1 MHLSEGLLRPEI
13 LIGGAVISAAFT
25 LYAFKTLKDDE
36 IPKTAV
42 LSALFFLASFIHVP
56 IGPTSVHLVL
66 GGIVGAMLGIR
77 AFIAIFVA
85 LLLQGVLFGFGGL
98 TTLGINLFNLA
109 TPTLIGY
116 WLFMLPSTKRWQKD
130 LLWFLVGFIPL
141 ALSAFLLSL
150 TLALNGDAFVDA
162 AKLALMAHLPIM
174 FIEGFI
180 TLFALRFIEKVSP
193 HLLHVKKECYASH
206 KCA

>member
-13 LIGGAVISAAFT
+13 LIGGAVVSAAFT

-66 GGIVGAMLGIR
+66 GGIVGAMLGFR

-130 LLWFLVGFIPL
+130 MLWFLVGFIPL

>member
-66 GGIVGAMLGIR
+66 GGIVGAMLGFR

-130 LLWFLVGFIPL
+130 MLWFLVGFIPL

-150 TLALNGDAFVDA
+150 TLALNGDVFVDA

>member
-13 LIGGAVISAAFT
+13 LVGGAILSSVFT
-25 LYAFKTLKDDE
+25 LYAFKTLKDEE

-56 IGPTSVHLVL
+56 IGPASVHLVL
-66 GGIVGAMLGIR
+66 GGLVGAMLGFR

-85 LLLQGVLFGFGGL
+85 LFLQGILFGFGGL

-116 WLFMLPSTKRWQKD
+116 WLFVLSIQNRLYKD
-130 LLWFLVGFIPL
+130 TLWFLVGFIPL
-141 ALSAFLLSL
+141 LLSAVLLSL
-150 TLALNGDAFVDA
+150 TLALNGDIFFDA
-162 AKLALMAHLPIM
+162 AKISLLAHLPLM
-174 FIEGFI
+174 FIEGII
-180 TLFALRFIEKVSP
+180 TLFALCFIEKVAP
-193 HLLHVKKECYASH
+193 NLLHVRSCHASNMS
-206 KCA
+206 A

>member
-13 LIGGAVISAAFT
+13 LIGGAVVSAAFT
-25 LYAFKTLKDDE
+25 LYAFKTLRDDE
-36 IPKTAV
+36 IPKIAV
-42 LSALFFLASFIHVP
+42 LSAIFFLASFIHVP

-66 GGIVGAMLGIR
+66 GGIVGAMLGMR

-116 WLFMLPSTKRWQKD
+116 WLFRMPAHKRWYKD
-130 LLWFLVGFIPL
+130 ILWFLVGFIPL

-150 TLALNGDAFVDA
+150 TLALNGDAFVDS
-162 AKLALMAHLPIM
+162 AKLALLAHLPVM

-193 HLLHVKKECYASH
+193 KLLHVKESHASH
-206 KCA
+206 QPA

>member
-13 LIGGAVISAAFT
+13 LIGGAVVSAAFT

-66 GGIVGAMLGIR
+66 GGIIGAMLGFR

-109 TPTLIGY
+109 TPTLVGY
-116 WLFMLPSTKRWQKD
+116 GLFLLPSTKRWYKD
-130 LLWFLVGFIPL
+130 VLWFLIGFVPVG
-141 ALSAFLLSL
+141 LSAVLLSL

-162 AKLALMAHLPIM
+162 AKVALLAHLPVM
-174 FIEGFI
+174 VIEGFI

-193 HLLHVKKECYASH
+193 HLLHVKECYATH
-206 KCA
+206 KPA

>member
-13 LIGGAVISAAFT
+13 LIGGAVVSAAFT

>member
-13 LIGGAVISAAFT
+13 LIGGAVVSAAFT

-66 GGIVGAMLGIR
+66 GGIVGAMLGFR

-109 TPTLIGY
+109 TPTLVGY
-116 WLFMLPSTKRWQKD
+116 WLFMLPTTKRWQKD
-130 LLWFLVGFIPL
+130 LLWFLVGFVPL

-162 AKLALMAHLPIM
+162 SKLALLAHLPIM

-193 HLLHVKKECYASH
+193 HLLHVKEHYVTHRA
-206 KCA
+206 A

>member
-13 LIGGAVISAAFT
+13 LIVGAIVSAAITF
-25 LYAFKTLKDDE
+25 YAFKTLKDDE

-66 GGIVGAMLGIR
+66 GGIVGAMLGLR

-116 WLFMLPSTKRWQKD
+116 WLFMLPSSKRWQKD
-130 LLWFLVGFIPL
+130 LLWFLVGFVPL

-162 AKLALMAHLPIM
+162 AKLALLAHLPIM

-193 HLLHVKKECYASH
+193 HLLHVKEQYVTHRA
-206 KCA
+206 A

>member
-66 GGIVGAMLGIR
+66 GGIVGAMLGFR

>member
-13 LIGGAVISAAFT
+13 LIGGAVVSAAFT

-66 GGIVGAMLGIR
+66 GGIVGAMLGFR

-109 TPTLIGY
+109 TPTLVGY
-116 WLFMLPSTKRWQKD
+116 WLFMLTTTKRWQKD

-162 AKLALMAHLPIM
+162 AKLALLAHLPIM

-193 HLLHVKKECYASH
+193 HLLHVKEHYVTHRA
-206 KCA
+206 A